1 MFANMKRAFSSWL
14 SVLNGIFQQIKPT
27 VWSNEYK
34 FRWRGTLLNGKLFL
48 IIIRYLLAFCEMACV
63 LCYKCDP
70 RHQYLSKQEDC

>member
-1 MFANMKRAFSSWL
+1 MERCTFKWKAVSN
-14 SVLNGIFQQIKPT
+14 NHQIPTKPT
-27 VWSNEYK
+27 VSNKYK
-34 FRWRGTLLNGKLFL
+34 FRWIGALLNGKLFL